1 MTRDDFM
8 DLVYEELSGDSDN
21 YRANRIIDAA
31 DEYAYLKDEELE
43 LCPFCGNIPEAS
55 VTVEPV
61 TISNNCM
68 ALQIYCS
75 TCRTSKRYIVQPGTS
90 FQLLSEQMS
99 AIIKDW
105 NRRI

>member
-1 MTRDDFM
+1 MSLNIPKPEHYPPMPEFKSQ
-8 DLVYEELSGDSDN
+8 VSNSEL
-21 YRANRIIDAA
+21 
-31 DEYAYLKDEELE
+31 K

-61 TISNNCM
+61 TLSNNCM